1 MTSIDTQSNTM
12 TKCEILL
19 EKATKVTTKERDQV
33 KDTKFYYKS
42 ANTVKYDI
50 CSSAVIAKTI
60 TTDKGG
66 RNDAIS

>member
-1 MTSIDTQSNTM
+1 M

-42 ANTVKYDI
+42 ANTVKYDMFF
-50 CSSAVIAKTI
+50 CG
-60 TTDKGG
+60 D
-66 RNDAIS
+66 REDDQHRQRWMQ